1 MTAADAPP
9 ALEPVLDLNERVRNY
24 WEQEPCGTG
33 ESVAGDLEPES
44 LQWFERIE
52 EHRYAVEPFIHQVA
66 QFTRHRGKTLLEI
79 GVGAGTDH
87 LQWARA
93 GCRCFGTD
101 LTDAAIETTRKRLA
115 CYGLES
121 RLQRLDAERL
131 PYPDSNFDI
140 VYSWGVIHHS
150 ERPEQIVAE
159 IHRVL
164 KPGGMFI
171 GMVYGRY
178 SLLVLKLWVRQ
189 ALLKGRPWRS
199 LADVVW
205 NHVESPGTKAYSAR
219 EVRRLLGGFSS
230 VALKRFIT
238 TYDTAAFPSWAR
250 RLFPDD
256 WGWFVTFRAVR

>member
-1 MTAADAPP
+1 
-9 ALEPVLDLNERVRNY
+9 LDLNERVRNY

-33 ESVAGDLEPES
+33 ESIAGEFEPGS

-66 QFTRHRGKTLLEI
+66 QFTRHRGKTVLEV

-101 LTDAAIETTRKRLA
+101 LTEAAVDTTRKRLS

-131 PYPDSNFDI
+131 PYPDSYFDI

-150 ERPEQIVAE
+150 ESPESIIAE

-164 KPGGMFI
+164 KPGGLFL
-171 GMVYGRY
+171 GMIYGRR
-178 SLLVLKLWVRQ
+178 SMLTFKLWVRH
-189 ALLKGRPWRS
+189 AVLRGRPWRS
-199 LADVVW
+199 ASDVSW
-205 NHVESPGTKAYSAR
+205 HHVESTGTKAYTVAEAR
-219 EVRRLLGGFSS
+219 ALFGTFAEVEARPL
-230 VALKRFIT
+230 IT
-238 TYDTAAFPSWAR
+238 TYDKALFPRWLAR
-250 RLFPDD
+250 FFPDD
-256 WGWFVTFRAVR
+256 WGWFIALRARK